1 MSHTDPIRQVTRG
14 IYTCLENPA
23 RASYDFKA
31 GYYERLVST
40 RWFNRF
46 FWDTSRQDYQAFA
59 AEAILRTSGTVLD
72 IGCGGL
78 AQTAQ
83 LYRATGND
91 CILLD
96 RSLEMLKIARARLSA
111 GGRRLPANVQLLQ
124 GNAFQL
130 PFPDNTFDTVCSFG
144 TIHLFDNKQAFV
156 DEALRVLKPGGRY
169 YFYSMTGERKISSI
183 FMSSLRLINEFG
195 EVYSVAQTISLFDK
209 PSLQVKSHVIG
220 STVFIQGRK
229 MK

>member
-1 MSHTDPIRQVTRG
+1 MSHTDPIRPLTRG
-14 IYTCLENPA
+14 IYTCLDNPA
-23 RASYDFKA
+23 RASYDCKA

-59 AEAILRTSGTVLD
+59 ADAILRSSGTVLD

-78 AQTAQ
+78 AQTAH

-96 RSLEMLKIARARLSA
+96 RSVEMLKIARARLSG
-111 GGRRLPANVQLLQ
+111 GGRPLPAHIQLLQ
-124 GNAFQL
+124 GDAFQL

-156 DEALRVLKPGGRY
+156 NEALRVLKPGGRY
-169 YFYSMTGERKISSI
+169 YFYSMTSQRKISRV
-183 FMSSLRLINEFG
+183 FMSSLRLIHEFG
-195 EVYSVAQTISLFDK
+195 EVYSVAQTVALFGQ
-209 PSLQVKSHVIG
+209 PSLQGKSYLVG
-220 STVFIQGRK
+220 STVFIHGQK
-229 MK
+229 IK

>member
-1 MSHTDPIRQVTRG
+1 MSHTDPFRQITRG
-14 IYTCLENPA
+14 IYTCLDNPA
-23 RASYDFKA
+23 GASYDFKA

-46 FWDTSRQDYQAFA
+46 FWDTSRNDFQEFA
-59 AEAILRTSGTVLD
+59 AAAILRTAGTVLD

-96 RSLEMLKIARARLSA
+96 RSLEMLKIARARLTA
-111 GGRRLPANVQLLQ
+111 GSGPLPAHIQLLQ

-144 TIHLFDNKQAFV
+144 TIHLFDNKQDFV
-156 DEALRVLKPGGRY
+156 DEALRVLKPGGKC
-169 YFYSMTGERKISSI
+169 YFYSMTSERRISRV

-195 EVYSVAQTISLFDK
+195 EVYSVSQTLSLFHQR
-209 PSLQVKSHVIG
+209 PLQIKSHVIG

-229 MK
+229 TS